1 MIFIVSLFAL
11 RTAGGLA
18 VVRVPGA
25 EGGAVA
31 VLVPAGVALGRSHP
45 GSWRDTG
52 QHHLLLT
59 NSYRGRS

>member
-45 GSWRDTG
+45 GAWRNTG
-52 QHHLLLT
+52 
-59 NSYRGRS
+59 

>member
-25 EGGAVA
+25 KGGAVA
-31 VLVPAGVALGRSHP
+31 VFVPAGVALGWGHP
-45 GSWRDTG
+45 GSWREG
-52 QHHLLLT
+52 
-59 NSYRGRS
+59 

>member
-25 EGGAVA
+25 EGGTVP
-31 VLVPAGVALGRSHP
+31 VLVPAGVALSRGHP
-45 GSWRDTG
+45 GA
-52 QHHLLLT
+52 
-59 NSYRGRS
+59 